1 VDDQHILKKCKLA
14 FCLTLVFSN
23 SFLLIA
29 CQARN
34 TIKGEINNE
43 FVSQLEEV
51 EDGSII
57 TVTST
62 GGDPDTSEIAAE
74 IIQSKQLSI
83 LVQSAC
89 ISSCVEY
96 LLPAATN
103 IQFKGNPIVGVHQ
116 NPQMIDGFKDKKV
129 NYRTNALCHFEDNL
143 KKYQILQNGKRNDFS
158 LDVAIKET
166 VSRLNLEEVKYNQKE
181 DCVEVGF
188 RFQND
193 LWLPNSQQLNLIFG
207 LNFTGSVCADNVQ
220 LCSKYLNKKAPSNL
234 RFVVGDKLFVNE

>member
-1 VDDQHILKKCKLA
+1 LQGVYK
-14 FCLTLVFSN
+14 
-23 SFLLIA
+23 
-29 CQARN
+29 AR
-34 TIKGEINNE
+34 G
-43 FVSQLEEV
+43 
-51 EDGSII
+51 
-57 TVTST
+57 TS
-62 GGDPDTSEIAAE
+62 
-74 IIQSKQLSI
+74 
-83 LVQSAC
+83 
-89 ISSCVEY
+89 
-96 LLPAATN
+96 
-103 IQFKGNPIVGVHQ
+103 
-116 NPQMIDGFKDKKV
+116 
-129 NYRTNALCHFEDNL
+129 LCHFEDNL